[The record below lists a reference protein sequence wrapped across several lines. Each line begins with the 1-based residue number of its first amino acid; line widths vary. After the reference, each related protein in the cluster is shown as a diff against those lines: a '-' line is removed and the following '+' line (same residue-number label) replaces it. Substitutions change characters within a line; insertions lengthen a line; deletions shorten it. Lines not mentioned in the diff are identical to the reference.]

1 MKDEGMHACPHCQQP
16 TITSWR
22 KVNASD
28 IFPARCSACVGFSYT
43 SAWAHVAMVLACE
56 ALFWGTIVLAIWL
69 KSWLALLIFPLSL
82 WLVSLAV
89 GMAFNLKP
97 IQIQIAKK
105 RRLKTLRYSLLLGAV
120 VLMIWGWRLWQGY
133 GFN

>member
-1 MKDEGMHACPHCQQP
+1 MG
-16 TITSWR
+16 
-22 KVNASD
+22 
-28 IFPARCSACVGFSYT
+28 
-43 SAWAHVAMVLACE
+43 LACE
-56 ALFWGTIVLAIWL
+56 ALFWGIIILAIWL

-97 IQIQIAKK
+97 IDMHIAKK
-105 RRLKTLRYSLLLGAV
+105 RRIKHLRYTLLLVGI
-120 VLMIWGWRLWQGY
+120 VLMIWAWRLWQGY

>member
-1 MKDEGMHACPHCQQP
+1 MPACPHCQQP

-28 IFPARCSACVGFSYT
+28 IFPVKCSSCGGYSHI
-43 SAWAHVAMVLACE
+43 SAWAIGGMGLACE
-56 ALFWGTIVLAIWL
+56 ALFWSTIVLAIWL

-97 IQIQIAKK
+97 IDIQIAKQ
-105 RRLKTLRYSLLLGAV
+105 RRLKTLRYSLLVIAAV
-120 VLMIWGWRLWQGY
+120 LIIWGWRLWQGY